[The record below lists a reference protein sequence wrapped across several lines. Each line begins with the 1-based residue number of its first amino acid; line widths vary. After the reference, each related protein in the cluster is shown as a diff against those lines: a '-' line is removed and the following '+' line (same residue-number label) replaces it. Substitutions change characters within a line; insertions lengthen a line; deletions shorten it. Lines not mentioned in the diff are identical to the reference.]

1 MNNLTKA
8 TLMTTLWLFNPIIG
22 CSEGKQFEFE
32 EADMVE
38 LMDTVSQETW
48 SFEQNDVAYDLSFSL
63 EQGDVVYDEDGVP
76 VNEEAVGALM
86 PTTYMSSA
94 HACGTRSFA
103 AEASACVDIS
113 LLSVTGSVIIKNAE
127 TQEIV
132 IEEAVDGSI
141 EVIGTKLN
149 NAALELQGESSD
161 FDFRSQNGLSF
172 ELEEASW

>member
-1 MNNLTKA
+1 MNNLTKS
-8 TLMTTLWLFNPIIG
+8 TLMASLWLFNPIIG
-22 CSEGKQFEFE
+22 CSQEKQFEFE
-32 EADMVE
+32 ERDMIE
-38 LMDTVSQETW
+38 LMDSVSEATW
-48 SFEQNDVAYDLSFSL
+48 TIEQDNVLYDLSFSL
-63 EQGDVVYDEDGVP
+63 EKGDVVYDEDGAP
-76 VNEEAVGALM
+76 VNEEEVGALM

-113 LLSVTGSVIIKNAE
+113 LLSVTGMVIIKNAE

-132 IEEAVDGSI
+132 IEEAIDGSI

-149 NAALELQGESSD
+149 NAALGLQGESSE

-172 ELEEASW
+172 ELEEALW